1 MGACSER
8 SATASTS
15 PDNDPTA
22 MAVDQSP
29 DPDDQLRHMLDGR
42 KLLVGNPS
50 PAYASILRSILLR
63 SDLSD
68 APPQLLAICST
79 CVELAAG
86 LAEADGELLVV
97 TTSQLRDGCCVPL
110 LLELI
115 ARPQPPLLLVV
126 LGVEEPPLPCAP
138 LLEQKAVSL
147 VWEGNVGKGI
157 VLEAIGKLLGG
168 ARFVDPDVRR
178 LVEADLA
185 IAGSLTARER
195 QVLALLAE
203 GLTNRQIAGRIVVA
217 EVTARD
223 HVQRILHKLAVPDR
237 TAAAVLALRLGLLD

>member
-1 MGACSER
+1 M
-8 SATASTS
+8 S
-15 PDNDPTA
+15 PDHDPSA
-22 MAVDQSP
+22 MAPLQSLAP
-29 DPDDQLRHMLDGR
+29 DAKLRHLLVGR
-42 KLLVGNPS
+42 RLLVGNPS
-50 PAYASILRSILLR
+50 PAYASMLRSSLLH
-63 SDLSD
+63 SDHGEP
-68 APPQLLAICST
+68 PPQLLAICST
-79 CVELAAG
+79 LADLTAA
-86 LAEADGELLVV
+86 LADADPELLVV

-126 LGVEEPPLPCAP
+126 LGVEEPPLPVAP
-138 LLEQKAVSL
+138 LLEQRAVSL
-147 VWEGNVGKGI
+147 VWEGNVGQGI
-157 VLEAIGKLLGG
+157 VLEAIGQLLNG
-168 ARFVDPDVRR
+168 ARFVDPEVRR

-203 GLTNRQIAGRIVVA
+203 GLTNRQIAERIVVA

>member
-1 MGACSER
+1 MGTCSIR
-8 SATASTS
+8 SPIAPMS
-15 PDNDPTA
+15 PDTDPTA
-22 MAVDQSP
+22 LATPQSLGP
-29 DPDDQLRHMLDGR
+29 DAQLRHLLVGR

-50 PAYASILRSILLR
+50 PAYASMLRSSLLR

-68 APPQLLAICST
+68 PPPQLVAICST
-79 CVELAAG
+79 LGELAAA
-86 LAEADGELLVV
+86 LTEADKDLLVV

-126 LGVEEPPLPCAP
+126 LGVEEPPLRFAP
-138 LLEQKAVSL
+138 LLEQPGVSL
-147 VWEGNVGKGI
+147 VWEGNVGQGI
-157 VLEAIGKLLGG
+157 VLEAIGQLLSG
-168 ARFVDPDVRR
+168 AGFVDPDVRR
-178 LVEADLA
+178 LVAADLA
-185 IAGSLTARER
+185 IAGTLTARER

-203 GLTNRQIAGRIVVA
+203 GLTNRQIAERIVVA
-217 EVTARD
+217 DVTARD